1 MKSEN
6 EIEYSKDRCIKPV
19 DVYVGTRMR
28 LRRTQ
33 IGMSQETLARI
44 LGVTY
49 QQIQKYEKAINR
61 IGASRL
67 FEISRA
73 LDTNIAYFFAE
84 IELSRNTTTYRKS
97 DQEWL
102 YNEAGYNQFFADVDL
117 CPDNNEIF
125 DLVKVYYSIPMPTRK
140 RFLELVNSLTKTKT
154 Q

>member
-6 EIEYSKDRCIKPV
+6 EIECSKDRCIKPV

-73 LDTNIAYFFAE
+73 LGTNIAYFFEE
-84 IELSRNTTTYRKS
+84 IALLEDTTMHRKS
-97 DQEWL
+97 DKVL
-102 YNEAGYNQFFADVDL
+102 FRNESGYSQFFVDVDL
-117 CPDNNEIF
+117 CSDNNEIF
-125 DLVKVYYSIPMPTRK
+125 DLVKVYYSIPMPMRK
-140 RFLELVNSLTKTKT
+140 RLLDLVNSLAKAKAE
-154 Q
+154 